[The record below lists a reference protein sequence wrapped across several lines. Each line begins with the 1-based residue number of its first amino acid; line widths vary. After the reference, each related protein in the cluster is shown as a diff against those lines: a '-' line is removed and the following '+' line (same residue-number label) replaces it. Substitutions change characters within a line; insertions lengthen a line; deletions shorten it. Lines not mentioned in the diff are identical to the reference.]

1 LSDLSEALNKTTR
14 PILAGKINS
23 SSSLVN
29 ELANI
34 TSSLKPTI
42 TAAAAAT
49 ASDKNNNTN
58 GKNSKTNQ
66 DIDKIKS
73 IIKLEEKFKKNID
86 LFQKEINS
94 CQHLEAISMEFISNE
109 NSGQKQQQQQP
120 SSSTKITKTKTS
132 TNNSTKTTTTTT
144 TTITKNS
151 SVIDSKTTTVS
162 NSKNIK
168 GANEKV
174 IQLDESSS
182 SGKKLRSSS
191 SSSSSMANVINN
203 AKISTTSSPVKILKE
218 LAKSKDKKYSEVK
231 RMIED
236 EKLAKELAIKLREQ
250 DSDDYED
257 DDEDDCEHES
267 DEEDEDSDEEEEDEE
282 DSDDDDDDED
292 DDGEYSQEFQNMSYN
307 DHLITIIMKPPKG
320 SGNQSN
326 TIQRNALK
334 GKAINVATAAATS
347 SSAKVSSLTSSVKC
361 KDRDK
366 VISLTANEEERIE
379 STLSALSLHGHLT
392 NRKPSVEEILK
403 TINSNDENII
413 FVQPFSENNGNVSKS
428 TDTTTTTTT
437 TASTNVNQQQRKTYR
452 RKPVMQCTNVHCI
465 SSGNGNCHANSS
477 TSGVG
482 ATTTTTTTTSTT
494 TSRNKDVLIESNTV
508 IRLNASPTRSGIV
521 DLRDEKN
528 ASQLAFLLNLK
539 NESQKSSSVY
549 NRLKAQAAKPLQK
562 LNSNSS
568 ETSNKNSAKMT
579 GTIMK
584 SKSFFFAHGFL
595 NGKK

>member
-1 LSDLSEALNKTTR
+1 LNKTTR

-42 TAAAAAT
+42 TAAVATTT

-109 NSGQKQQQQQP
+109 KQQQQP

-144 TTITKNS
+144 TTITKNA

-162 NSKNIK
+162 NNKNIK
-168 GANEKV
+168 GANVEKV
-174 IQLDESSS
+174 IQMDEST

-236 EKLAKELAIKLREQ
+236 EKLAKELAIKLKEQ

-257 DDEDDCEHES
+257 DDDCEHES
-267 DEEDEDSDEEEEDEE
+267 DEEDEDEDSDEEEDEE
-282 DSDDDDDDED
+282 DSDDDDED

-320 SGNQSN
+320 SGNQSLEN
-326 TIQRNALK
+326 KMNSIHRNALK
-334 GKAINVATAAATS
+334 GKAINVATAAATQS
-347 SSAKVSSLTSSVKC
+347 STKASSLTSSVKC

-366 VISLTANEEERIE
+366 AISLAANEEERIE
-379 STLSALSLHGHLT
+379 STLSALSLHGHLN

-413 FVQPFSENNGNVSKS
+413 FVQPFSENNGNASKS
-428 TDTTTTTTT
+428 TDSTT
-437 TASTNVNQQQRKTYR
+437 TASANQQQRKTYR

-465 SSGNGNCHANSS
+465 SSGNGNCHANTS
-477 TSGVG
+477 TSGLG
-482 ATTTTTTTTSTT
+482 GTTTTTTTTSTT

-508 IRLNASPTRSGIV
+508 IRLNSSPTRSGIV

-584 SKSFFFAHGFL
+584 GKSFFVHILGDNL
-595 NGKK
+595 RN